1 MLCEFSLLLSR
12 YVQLRRDRRGKK
24 EDPMGRRRMWE
35 SSFFINSFMNLETKE
50 QYFFYSVTFG
60 HVNK

>member
-1 MLCEFSLLLSR
+1 MS
-12 YVQLRRDRRGKK
+12 
-24 EDPMGRRRMWE
+24 RRRMWE

-50 QYFFYSVTFG
+50 QYFFYNITFG